1 MDASSMSAN
10 ALPALTLTSSKTSE
24 IKALLLQ
31 AWRERWDC
39 VQWGTNIKK
48 LLPRGVS
55 GDVYD
60 LGLCILQ
67 QSLIGPTPNQLFI
80 DYLNHCITSQIVSYG
95 AVLSAISKYQEMQKT
110 QCILC
115 LLNLVISFKTRI
127 GCYGNEEECIS
138 LCKSIIALV
147 SWLYS
152 CLSQAITKSAENKL
166 SAFNQSQNQF
176 VNYGHH
182 HHNHHQSINTPS
194 TTATNSVLPLTA
206 VTNEHFVII
215 EKVCELLNHLS
226 NSAFLK
232 AIFYVGK
239 IEDPTTYSQLLTKL
253 SELETKIA
261 PGTNLN
267 SQYSKETIETI
278 LGFVNSVEWNNCSPT
293 KVASSQ
299 LQSFNYS
306 NLNFRYDSIFRSLNA
321 VIAFDAVLN
330 PVCDIDV
337 CAEQI
342 DLISKFNDIPFSDL
356 CCEIIR
362 ACFVGL
368 VDAGGSGED
377 LKWAAFTFLKAPQ
390 LLVKLF
396 QMKSDKKS
404 NLTSDLESGL
414 EKLLTYTPLLD
425 LTDTKSNCDCLEL
438 FLKELC
444 KTELLTEAKK
454 NRIMTIRQ
462 KEASSKV
469 PVSKTDQSQGQ
480 GASLILRAEPT
491 VTSILKTL
499 DSDYSK
505 NQDAL
510 LGVLCHMV
518 PGKSFELILNA
529 AAATGK
535 LRSFTTKLIKF
546 NEFNKQVTG
555 EGGKASQT
563 RALLFDI
570 TFLMLCHIAQ
580 NYGTEIVTTN
590 EETKDSFF
598 ATWCA
603 QCLTEGGR
611 YRCPDVILTICE
623 ANRVDNLLNQ
633 FTSTDSEFKTSLV
646 KWHEFCVNAPAA
658 IKEVLI
664 AWEHE
669 AISTDN
675 VKLILDNVKSKM
687 CCLPVVISAWLC
699 SYINIL
705 HHDERLK
712 PMNMLQQFMTPLSTG
727 DASANN
733 GSEASTNQDY
743 YKERSTLM
751 AAIIK
756 KMLYDLHPP
765 QQTKSKGI
773 ISVISHGLTS
783 KTPLLKIM
791 ESNFTAA
798 HDRSWLDLKSVH
810 NMDTLLCVGGSTWF
824 VDSLIRQ
831 LLKFEHENDLNRAV
845 DLIFGLFHLD
855 IEQCSLSLLLFVL
868 KSYLL
873 NNHRQEQLCEP
884 KVSALAR
891 LTVMT
896 IFSALNEVESIKMGK
911 QRSGRKKHHYY
922 EEIPSDFDPFESDF
936 KTSVN
941 NNGNGPRPPK
951 VAKTDAQYGLSTLLD
966 DTPFSFQQSQHYF
979 QLNEPL
985 TKSVVELLRLLT
997 VIITD
1002 SVVSPRTMFPLV
1014 FLEQLVMCAKED
1026 SHKILRFLPFHMII
1040 SLIKTF
1046 PETLTYEFLLAIS
1059 NLETFKARKIT
1070 ARALCQL
1077 KRAKK
1082 NGSKVIF

>member
-1 MDASSMSAN
+1 
-10 ALPALTLTSSKTSE
+10 
-24 IKALLLQ
+24 
-31 AWRERWDC
+31 
-39 VQWGTNIKK
+39 
-48 LLPRGVS
+48 
-55 GDVYD
+55 DVYD
-60 LGLCILQ
+60 LSVCILQ
-67 QSLIGPTPNQLFI
+67 QALIGQTPNQLFI
-80 DYLNHCITSQIVSYG
+80 DYLNHCVSSQIVSYG
-95 AVLSAISKYQEMQKT
+95 AVLSAIAKFQEMQKS

-115 LLNLVISFKTRI
+115 LLNLVISFKQRI
-127 GCYGNEEECIS
+127 GCYGNEEECIT
-138 LCKSIIALV
+138 LCKSIV
-147 SWLYS
+147 SLTLWIYS
-152 CLSQAITKSAENKL
+152 CVSHAFTVSVESKS
-166 SAFNQSQNQF
+166 FSQNQNQF
-176 VNYGHH
+176 NYQ
-182 HHNHHQSINTPS
+182 HHNHHHHSGMAG
-194 TTATNSVLPLTA
+194 ATGASVVALSPF
-206 VTNEHFVII
+206 VGQTNDFYLII
-215 EKVCELLNHLS
+215 EKIADILNYIS
-226 NSAFLK
+226 NSSFLK
-232 AIFYVGK
+232 ALFYVGK
-239 IEDPTTYSQLLTKL
+239 MEDPSTYSQLLTRVNEVE
-253 SELETKIA
+253 SKITTA
-261 PGTNLN
+261 SNLN
-267 SQYSKETIETI
+267 AQFNKEVLETI
-278 LGFVNSVEWNNCSPT
+278 LGFMSAVEWNKCTPT
-293 KVASSQ
+293 VVASKQ
-299 LQSFNYS
+299 LQSTAIGS
-306 NLNFRYDSIFRSLNA
+306 NNQLIYDSVFRSLNA

-330 PVCDIDV
+330 PVCEIDV

-342 DLISKFNDIPFSDL
+342 FLISKFNDISLSDL

-368 VDAGGSGED
+368 VDSGGSGED

-390 LLVKLF
+390 LLVKLI
-396 QMKSDKKS
+396 QMKGEKS
-404 NLTSDLESGL
+404 KGNLSNDLEVGL
-414 EKLLTYTPLLD
+414 EKLLAYTPLLD

-444 KTELLTEAKK
+444 KTELLTENKK
-454 NRIMTIRQ
+454 NRIMSLRQ
-462 KEASSKV
+462 KETTGKAPLSRA
-469 PVSKTDQSQGQ
+469 DQSQAGQ

-580 NYGTEIVTTN
+580 NYGTEIVTAN

-611 YRCPDVILTICE
+611 YRNPDAILINCE
-623 ANRVDNLLNQ
+623 QNKVDVLLNQ

-646 KWHEFCVNAPAA
+646 KWHEFCMNAPAA
-658 IKEVLI
+658 IKEILL

-669 AISTDN
+669 VITTDN

-699 SYINIL
+699 SYINVL

-712 PMNMLQQFMTPLSTG
+712 PINMVQQFMTPLVT
-727 DASANN
+727 DAANNN
-733 GSEASTNQDY
+733 GSEQQSNSDF

-756 KMLYDLHPP
+756 KMFYDLHPP
-765 QQTKSKGI
+765 YQTKTKGI

-791 ESNFTAA
+791 ETNFALA
-798 HDRSWLDLKSVH
+798 HDRSWLDVKTVH
-810 NMDTLLCVGGSTWF
+810 NMDTLLCVGGSNWF
-824 VDSLIRQ
+824 VDALVRH
-831 LLKFEHENDLNRAV
+831 LLKFEHDNDLNRAV
-845 DLIFGLFHLD
+845 DMIFGLFHLD
-855 IEQCSLSLLLFVL
+855 IEQCALSLLLNTL

-873 NNHRQEQLCEP
+873 NSAKQEQLCEP
-884 KVSALAR
+884 KISSLAR

-896 IFSALNEVESIKMGK
+896 IFSALNELQNSKLGK
-911 QRSGRKKHHYY
+911 QRSGRKKHHYL
-922 EEIPSDFDPFESDF
+922 EDNPSDFDPFEADLKHSL
-936 KTSVN
+936 SN
-941 NNGNGPRPPK
+941 SGSIPRPPK
-951 VAKTDAQYGLSTLLD
+951 LPKSDTRYGSMTLLEE
-966 DTPFSFQQSQHYF
+966 TPFTFQQQQQGQQVSSPF
-979 QLNEPL
+979 LNEPL
-985 TKSVVELLRLLT
+985 TKSIVELLRLLT

-1002 SVVSPRTMFPLV
+1002 STVSPRTLFPLV
-1014 FLEQLVMCAKED
+1014 FLEQLILCAKED
-1026 SHKILRFLPFHMII
+1026 AHKILRFLPFQMII
-1040 SLIKTF
+1040 SLLKTF
-1046 PETLTYEFLLAIS
+1046 PETLTYEFLLSIS
-1059 NLETFKARKIT
+1059 NTETLKARKIV

-1082 NGSKVIF
+1082 SRSYFMS